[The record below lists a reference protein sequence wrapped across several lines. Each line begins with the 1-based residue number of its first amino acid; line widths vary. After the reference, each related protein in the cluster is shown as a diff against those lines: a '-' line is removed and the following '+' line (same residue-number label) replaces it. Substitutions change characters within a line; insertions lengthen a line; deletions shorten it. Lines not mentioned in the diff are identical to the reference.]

1 MHFLN
6 SDFQNLRFPRFRP
19 HVRTVSISDPRVIM
33 TGRNV
38 HSNSLHTLIRL
49 ETRSVDFQNLRFFV
63 CQESGLDLEEFLEI
77 DGLLVRQESGLDLEE
92 FLEIYGFPRVPG
104 VWPGLRRISR
114 NLRVSACARSLA
126 WT

>member
-1 MHFLN
+1 
-6 SDFQNLRFPRFRP
+6 
-19 HVRTVSISDPRVIM
+19 M

-92 FLEIYGFPRVPG
+92 FLEIDGLLVRQESGLDLEEFLEIYGFPRVPG